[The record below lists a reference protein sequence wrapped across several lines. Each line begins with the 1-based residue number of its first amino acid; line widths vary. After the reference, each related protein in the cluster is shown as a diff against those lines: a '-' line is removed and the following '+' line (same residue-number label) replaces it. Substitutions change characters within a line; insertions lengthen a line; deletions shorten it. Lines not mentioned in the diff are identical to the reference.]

1 MRSDRKNLIV
11 DLTLEF
17 ALDVVSFTEILRN
30 EKKFELSGQLFRS
43 GTSIG
48 ANIRE
53 AQNAESQADFIHNF
67 KIAAKE
73 ADETQYWLILCE
85 KSEYL
90 PTPPKELHDKLESII
105 KVITKIVVT
114 TKNNK
119 IIKSEN

>member
-53 AQNAESQADFIHNF
+53 AQNAESQADFIHKF

-73 ADETQYWLILCE
+73 ADETQY
-85 KSEYL
+85 
-90 PTPPKELHDKLESII
+90 
-105 KVITKIVVT
+105 
-114 TKNNK
+114 
-119 IIKSEN
+119 